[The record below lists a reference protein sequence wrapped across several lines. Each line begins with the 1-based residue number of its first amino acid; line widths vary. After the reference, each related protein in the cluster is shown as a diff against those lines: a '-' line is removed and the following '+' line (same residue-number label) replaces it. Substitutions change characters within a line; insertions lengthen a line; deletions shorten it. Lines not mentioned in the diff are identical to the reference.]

1 MRFQKSTMKF
11 SIVTVLYK
19 KNTFFKNS
27 KAYKEQ
33 IYAKLDLYLD
43 MNLSKLQ
50 KSVEKRGANKP
61 WDDRTGHSLATT
73 KTTMKI
79 FIKFLQF
86 EFSRKNKLRH
96 V

>member
-1 MRFQKSTMKF
+1 MKF

-19 KNTFFKNS
+19 KKYIFKNS

-33 IYAKLDLYLD
+33 IYAKLDLFLD

-50 KSVEKRGANKP
+50 KRVEKRGANKP
-61 WDDRTGHSLATT
+61 LDDRVGHSLATT

-79 FIKFLQF
+79 FIKFLRF
-86 EFSRKNKLRH
+86 EFSRNNKLRH